1 MGDQVLKGGE
11 VLQQRAAK
19 RRKVNDVLVPLA
31 ASIGVFVAIAFL
43 VSLLLYV
50 ISMGAG
56 RLSPTLLLEYPSAN
70 PREAG
75 MRSAILG
82 SVFTVGLAGL
92 ICIPL
97 SIATA
102 IYLTEYA
109 GNKWWSQVL
118 RYNIANLAGVPSIVF
133 GVVGLG
139 LLVYGL
145 GLGRSV
151 IAGAFTLA
159 ILTLPYVTVVCVE
172 AIKTVPEDQ
181 RFGAYALG
189 ATTYEVVRYI
199 VLPRALP
206 MMLTGGILGISRALG
221 EAAPILVISGL
232 LFIRE
237 DPTSLLS
244 EFTVIP
250 LQLYNW
256 ISRPQ
261 LAFQQLAAA
270 GIIVLLV
277 ILLALNSL
285 AIHLRQ
291 RFYRRLEE
299 G

>member
-139 LLVYGL
+139 FLVYGL

-172 AIKTVPEDQ
+172 AIRTVPEDQ

-232 LFIRE
+232 IFIRE
-237 DPTSLLS
+237 DPMSLLS

-261 LAFQQLAAA
+261 LVFQQLAAA

>member
-1 MGDQVLKGGE
+1 
-11 VLQQRAAK
+11 
-19 RRKVNDVLVPLA
+19 
-31 ASIGVFVAIAFL
+31 
-43 VSLLLYV
+43 
-50 ISMGAG
+50 
-56 RLSPTLLLEYPSAN
+56 
-70 PREAG
+70 

-109 GNKWWSQVL
+109 GSKWWSQVL
-118 RYNIANLAGVPSIVF
+118 RYNIANLAGVPSVVF

-139 LLVYGL
+139 FLVYGL

-232 LFIRE
+232 IFIRE

-285 AIHLRQ
+285 AIYLRQ

>member
-1 MGDQVLKGGE
+1 MGDQVLKDGE
-11 VLQQRAAK
+11 VLRQRTTK

-50 ISMGAG
+50 VSMGAG
-56 RLSPTLLLEYPSAN
+56 RLSPTLLFEYPSAN

-109 GNKWWSQVL
+109 GSKWWSQVL
-118 RYNIANLAGVPSIVF
+118 RYNIANLAGVPSVVF

-139 LLVYGL
+139 FLVYGL

-172 AIKTVPEDQ
+172 SIKTVPEDQ

-244 EFTVIP
+244 EFTVMP

-270 GIIVLLV
+270 GIIVLLA

-285 AIHLRQ
+285 AIYLRQ

>member
-1 MGDQVLKGGE
+1 
-11 VLQQRAAK
+11 
-19 RRKVNDVLVPLA
+19 
-31 ASIGVFVAIAFL
+31 
-43 VSLLLYV
+43 
-50 ISMGAG
+50 
-56 RLSPTLLLEYPSAN
+56 
-70 PREAG
+70 

-118 RYNIANLAGVPSIVF
+118 RYNIANLAGVPSVVF

-139 LLVYGL
+139 FLVYGL

-237 DPTSLLS
+237 DPMSLLS

-270 GIIVLLV
+270 GIIVLLA

-285 AIHLRQ
+285 AIYLRQ